1 VRPRRERNRV
11 SRVEDELSAG
21 VSEMRSGIPW
31 SHGRGRLRWL
41 LVLAAIGLAVVGGRG
56 PVDIAYGGPGHDQGG
71 VPATTGGQTP
81 TRCTNA
87 DLRGT
92 FAFKVTDGQ
101 VFLPSDRLIAA
112 AFIGDAT
119 FDGQGRIVQGQ
130 AIEAQSGVLDSA
142 VTYTGTYSV
151 EPTCR
156 ASLVINAT
164 HTSPPGQHVHHVAL
178 RLLGRPGYVD
188 KFYFIEVTGQN
199 NPPPGIV
206 NLVGEGERM
215 PVTIGPGN

>member
-1 VRPRRERNRV
+1 
-11 SRVEDELSAG
+11 
-21 VSEMRSGIPW
+21 M
-31 SHGRGRLRWL
+31 L
-41 LVLAAIGLAVVGGRG
+41 LGAIGLAIVGRD
-56 PVDIAYGGPGHDQGG
+56 PVDIAYGGPGHDQSGA
-71 VPATTGGQTP
+71 PEASGGQSQ

-101 VFLPSDRLIAA
+101 IFLPSGHLIAA

-130 AIEAQSGVLDSA
+130 AIEAQSGVLDSK
-142 VTYTGTYSV
+142 VTYTGTYNV

-156 ASLVINAT
+156 ASLVINAP
-164 HTSPPGQHVHHVAL
+164 HTSPPGQHAHQVAL
-178 RLLGRPGYVD
+178 RLVGRPGHVD
-188 KFYFIEVTGQN
+188 KFYFIEITGPN
-199 NPPPGIV
+199 NPSPGIV

-215 PVTIGPGN
+215 PVTIAPGN